1 MSKKPPPGDHGD
13 HRLMAELVSARR
25 SVIDWRAGTLNEVRD
40 TIIRETAVALVY
52 NGVSHV
58 VMMTTPEH
66 LEDFAL
72 GFSLT
77 EGILTSANQLYD
89 IEVHEHAAG
98 LELALEISTER
109 FAILKS
115 ARRNMTGRTGC
126 GLCGAESLEQAIR
139 TPRPVT
145 ARHVFS
151 HDGVEHAVRY
161 LEVNQPLQGVTG
173 AVHGAA
179 WCDQQGNIELVRE
192 DVGRHNAL
200 DKLCG
205 ALARDQRVRG
215 LSATGNTDGQGNFV
229 LISSRASYE
238 MVVKAASMGVEM
250 LVAVSAPTLLAMKLA
265 EKLNITLVGFA
276 RPGRH
281 MVYTCPDR
289 LA

>member
-98 LELALEISTER
+98 LELAPSGCGTR
-109 FAILKS
+109 GTQRRS
-115 ARRNMTGRTGC
+115 AR
-126 GLCGAESLEQAIR
+126 
-139 TPRPVT
+139 PRA
-145 ARHVFS
+145 AR
-151 HDGVEHAVRY
+151 R
-161 LEVNQPLQGVTG
+161 
-173 AVHGAA
+173 
-179 WCDQQGNIELVRE
+179 
-192 DVGRHNAL
+192 
-200 DKLCG
+200 
-205 ALARDQRVRG
+205 QR
-215 LSATGNTDGQGNFV
+215 
-229 LISSRASYE
+229 
-238 MVVKAASMGVEM
+238 
-250 LVAVSAPTLLAMKLA
+250 
-265 EKLNITLVGFA
+265 
-276 RPGRH
+276 
-281 MVYTCPDR
+281 
-289 LA
+289 